1 MIVLVEK
8 QKKRRRQVK
17 TVLTRTGVATAP
29 CLGECLGQHP
39 GRFNTGK
46 AHIQPLKQRGPSK
59 HSAPNHKRLVQHSP
73 HPSFVFTRVGLAA
86 FYGDRHYHGGRD
98 IASFDK
104 LNRLEG
110 KGLFG
115 KDAQIANLFAL

>member
-39 GRFNTGK
+39 GRFDTGK
-46 AHIQPLKQRGPSK
+46 AHIQPLMADTQ
-59 HSAPNHKRLVQHSP
+59 LV
-73 HPSFVFTRVGLAA
+73 V
-86 FYGDRHYHGGRD
+86 
-98 IASFDK
+98 
-104 LNRLEG
+104 
-110 KGLFG
+110 
-115 KDAQIANLFAL
+115 ANSHLVK